1 MLTDHCE
8 DSYVEMH
15 PATMSTNLP
24 PTEEEEEEEDQPEEV
39 YIEMDPTEYI
49 PPPTLFYDK
58 AELKAEVRKRGR
70 KGGGGGRVREG
81 EGGGRVEWRAG
92 G

>member
-1 MLTDHCE
+1 
-8 DSYVEMH
+8 
-15 PATMSTNLP
+15 MSTNLP

-70 KGGGGGRVREG
+70 EGGGGGKGCWKGKRGRG
-81 EGGGRVEWRAG
+81 WWEGGVEGRRVKG
-92 G
+92 SS

>member
-1 MLTDHCE
+1 
-8 DSYVEMH
+8 
-15 PATMSTNLP
+15 MSTNLA

-70 KGGGGGRVREG
+70 EGGREGEREGWRGRERDVGRVREG

>member
-1 MLTDHCE
+1 
-8 DSYVEMH
+8 MH

-70 KGGGGGRVREG
+70 EGGRERGRDGGGGKGMLEG
-81 EGGGRVEWRAG
+81 
-92 G
+92 